1 MSNVKPTN
9 LSTTTMATQT
19 SELRQQVNAQ
29 PQKLAIP
36 QPRSFQRP
44 KSTTTVNRPQD
55 QKQAPRNDG
64 LQRVVTA
71 LKQEILDLK
80 KGQNNL
86 QSVTELKYIKGRVSS
101 LEKSLAE
108 RDGTIATLRR
118 ELAEALGN
126 VAQKEQ
132 QIVTLALDAGSAQDA
147 ANNPVGP
154 GATSLDT
161 AA

>member
-44 KSTTTVNRPQD
+44 KSMTTVNRPQER
-55 QKQAPRNDG
+55 KQEAPRNDG
-64 LQRVVTA
+64 LQRVVAA
-71 LKQEILDLK
+71 LKQEIVDLK
-80 KGQNNL
+80 RGQNNL
-86 QSVTELKYIKGRVSS
+86 QSVTELKYVKGRVSS
-101 LEKSLAE
+101 LEKSLSD

-118 ELAEALGN
+118 ENEELKAKLLGSEN
-126 VAQKEQ
+126 NPMV
-132 QIVTLALDAGSAQDA
+132 LALRGEEPKTQA
-147 ANNPVGP
+147 A
-154 GATSLDT
+154 
-161 AA
+161 